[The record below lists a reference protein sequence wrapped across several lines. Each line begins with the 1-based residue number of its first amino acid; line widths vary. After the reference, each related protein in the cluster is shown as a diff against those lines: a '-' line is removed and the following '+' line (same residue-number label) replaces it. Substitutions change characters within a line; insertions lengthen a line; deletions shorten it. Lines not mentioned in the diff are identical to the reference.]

1 LVRATIPRWAFWIPC
16 LATAALIYG
25 LSHQPDLGL
34 PDRFPDWL
42 AHAVEYG
49 FFALTLVFA
58 LTRGFDP
65 SIRGAGVLA
74 GAVII
79 ASLYGISDEWHQG
92 FVGRDAAVSDWIAD
106 TIGAVIMVTVVAWV
120 WRRMAASESRV

>member
-1 LVRATIPRWAFWIPC
+1 MRATIPWWAFWIPC
-16 LATAALIYG
+16 LATAALIGG

-58 LTRGFDP
+58 FTRGFERSRRTP
-65 SIRGAGVLA
+65 GALV
-74 GAVII
+74 GAVIV
-79 ASLYGISDEWHQG
+79 ASVFGISDEWHQG
-92 FVGRDAAVSDWIAD
+92 LVGRDAALSDWLAD
-106 TIGAVIMVTVVAWV
+106 TVGAVMMVMVLAWA
-120 WRRMAASESRV
+120 WHRMAASESRV